1 MTPKGQKV
9 KGVPGISHAVHS
21 EVTGAYLYD
30 SDEYTPPFYWFDPD
44 TGERRPNPYTDHQ
57 HWNDY
62 LNHMTI
68 RRFRRMLEVLPFET
82 VHFERIGFSGKAFRV
97 GRLLRGLSQIPLLD
111 EFFIFS
117 VFSVLKKPLA
127 HCTG

>member
-1 MTPKGQKV
+1 
-9 KGVPGISHAVHS
+9 
-21 EVTGAYLYD
+21 VTGAYLY

-44 TGERRPNPYTDHQ
+44 TRERRPNPYTDHQ

-82 VHFERIGFSGKAFRV
+82 VHFERIRFSGKAFRV